1 MKGDASKQAVLN
13 QEMLTYFND
22 GTVTGK
28 FSAAL
33 DRAVR
38 EVKNDVKKGENYMT
52 IEEYA
57 ARQSAYARQE
67 ERVETIKGLFTKE
80 QIIDLLTQNLN
91 LSQQEADN
99 AYNQAMATA

>member
-1 MKGDASKQAVLN
+1 MQNEKNFIKKDAC
-13 QEMLTYFND
+13 
-22 GTVTGK
+22 
-28 FSAAL
+28 
-33 DRAVR
+33 
-38 EVKNDVKKGENYMT
+38 
-52 IEEYA
+52 
-57 ARQSAYARQE
+57 QSAYARQE

>member
-1 MKGDASKQAVLN
+1 MQGDA
-13 QEMLTYFND
+13 
-22 GTVTGK
+22 
-28 FSAAL
+28 
-33 DRAVR
+33 R
-38 EVKNDVKKGENYMT
+38 KGT

-67 ERVETIKGLFTKE
+67 ERVKTIKGLVKLNFTKE
-80 QIIDLLTQNLN
+80 QIIDFLTQNLN

>member
-1 MKGDASKQAVLN
+1 MTKFWIASFIRFWLDLIFQRMKTLFLACLN
-13 QEMLTYFND
+13 IE
-22 GTVTGK
+22 
-28 FSAAL
+28 
-33 DRAVR
+33 
-38 EVKNDVKKGENYMT
+38 GENYMT

-67 ERVETIKGLFTKE
+67 ERVETIKGLVKLNFTKE
-80 QIIDLLTQNLN
+80 QIIDFLTQNLN

>member
-1 MKGDASKQAVLN
+1 MKTLFLACLN
-13 QEMLTYFND
+13 IE
-22 GTVTGK
+22 
-28 FSAAL
+28 
-33 DRAVR
+33 
-38 EVKNDVKKGENYMT
+38 GENYMT

-67 ERVETIKGLFTKE
+67 ERVETIKGLVKLNFTKE
-80 QIIDLLTQNLN
+80 QIIDFLTQNLN